1 MAEEEG
7 EVALES
13 SSQGCPQ
20 LSCLWSVCRQLPV
33 SGCSLLFSA
42 RATFSCGRHPA
53 TNVPALCSAWCAVAA
68 VSGPPVASSPCVS
81 VQS

>member
-42 RATFSCGRHPA
+42 RATFSCGRHP
-53 TNVPALCSAWCAVAA
+53 